1 MPAKHR
7 DGRALGQGACEG
19 RGDLFTI
26 SFVAPAGSGSRRFGN
41 YEILSVLGK
50 GGMGEVYR
58 AKVVAGPRKGWIVAL
73 KRLPPALAENPEYL
87 DRFTTEADLSKLLD
101 HPHIVKVLEAGVTED
116 TYFIAME
123 FVDGT
128 DLARILRRCR
138 RGGIQLPVDF
148 AIYLAKVLLEA
159 LAYAHAAVGAS
170 GAPLHI
176 VHCDVSP
183 SNLFISRTGEVKLGD
198 FGVARVRNVGAED
211 SVVEGKVHYLS
222 PEAIAGRPTTATD
235 LWAAAVTLYELL
247 TLQRPFVGTTPEQV
261 LEAIR
266 HRRYRPIRELRPELA
281 PAIAQVI
288 DRAFAEE
295 PSARFQT
302 AGEFA
307 KTLGGLFDERI
318 GNPMAIAAMVRGLFG
333 AGRAKQ

>member
-1 MPAKHR
+1 
-7 DGRALGQGACEG
+7 
-19 RGDLFTI
+19 
-26 SFVAPAGSGSRRFGN
+26 VAAAGTGSRRFGN
-41 YEILSVLGK
+41 YEILSLLGK

-58 AKVVAGPRKGWIVAL
+58 AKVLSGPRKGWFVAL
-73 KRLPPALAENPEYL
+73 KRLPPALAANPEYL
-87 DRFTTEADLSKLLD
+87 DRFTTEADLCKLLD
-101 HPHIVKVLEAGVTED
+101 HPHIVKVLEAGVVD
-116 TYFIAME
+116 DNYFIAME

-138 RGGIQLPVDF
+138 RGGIQLPADF
-148 AIYLAKVLLEA
+148 ALYLAKVLLDA

-170 GAPLHI
+170 GAPLNI

-183 SNLFISRTGEVKLGD
+183 SNLFISRLGEVKLGD
-198 FGVARVRNVGAED
+198 FGVARVRNIGD
-211 SVVEGKVHYLS
+211 QDGVVEGKVYYLS

-247 TLQRPFVGTTPEQV
+247 TLQRPFAGTTPELV

-266 HRRYRPIRELRPELA
+266 RRQYRPVRELRPELSL
-281 PAIAQVI
+281 PVAQTI
-288 DRAFAEE
+288 DRAFAEQ

-302 AGEFA
+302 AAEFA
-307 KTLGGLFDERI
+307 RTLATLFDERI

-333 AGRAKQ
+333 AKRAKQ